1 MSSERVGEILPPGLG
16 TQSHSIPPRRGLDC
30 RAMKPTS
37 RLSLLIALA
46 VLALALAA
54 APALAAP
61 NAYVLN
67 YRTDS
72 VAIIDTQ
79 TNQFVGPEIEVG
91 SGPYSIA
98 ITPDGKTAY
107 ELNESDESISVI
119 DLRTNQVVGAPIELG
134 TRPYVIAISPD
145 GKTAYITTSTSEV
158 LVLDTQTNQIVGSI
172 LVEGENASVWGVA
185 FAPDGK
191 TAYVLN
197 EDEDTVVTIDTQT
210 STVVG
215 APIPTGEDPINVA
228 FTPDGK
234 KAYVTNYE
242 EGSVSVIDT
251 ATRQNVGTIPVG
263 FEPWGI
269 TITPD
274 GKKAYAANFGEG
286 TLTAIDT
293 QTNQVIGLP
302 IPVGG
307 APYESAVTPDGKS
320 LYVTNYESE
329 DISVVDP
336 QTDTVKT
343 TIEDLDGGPWQV
355 VVAPDQSPVPSF
367 SATQAVPGGP
377 VAFNG
382 SASSDADGSIA
393 SFDWSFGDGAS
404 ALNGGVAPS
413 HQYAAAG
420 TYTATLAVTDNEG
433 CSLALVFT
441 GRTAY
446 CSGSSLASHP
456 VTVAAKPIPSNSF
469 RFGKVKKNRKKGTA
483 QLQITVPGPGALA
496 LSGKKVRSAK
506 VTAAKAGKVTL
517 TIRAKTKANK
527 VLKRRHRLKVRF
539 RVKFTPTGGSPGSK
553 SKALT
558 LIRKR

>member
-1 MSSERVGEILPPGLG
+1 VKSCRRGIG
-16 TQSHSIPPRRGLDC
+16 TQSHSIPPRRCLDC
-30 RAMKPTS
+30 RVMKPTS
-37 RLSLLIALA
+37 RLPLLIALA
-46 VLALALAA
+46 ALALALAA

-61 NAYVLN
+61 KAYVLN
-67 YRTDS
+67 YGTDS
-72 VAIIDTQ
+72 VAVLDTA

-107 ELNESDESISVI
+107 ELNESEESISVI
-119 DLRTNQVVGAPIELG
+119 DLRTNQVVGAPIELD

-158 LVLDTQTNQIVGSI
+158 LVLDTQTNQVVDSI
-172 LVEGENASVWGVA
+172 PVEGLEASLWGVA

-197 EDEDTVVTIDTQT
+197 EGEDGALTIDTQT
-210 STVVG
+210 RQIVG

-228 FTPDGK
+228 ITPDGK

-242 EGSVSVIDT
+242 EASVSVIDT

-263 FEPWGI
+263 SEPWGI

-274 GKKAYAANFGEG
+274 GRKAYSANYGEG

-293 QTNQVIGLP
+293 QTNSAIGSP
-302 IPVGG
+302 IAVGEE
-307 APYESAVTPDGKS
+307 PYESAATPDGKT
-320 LYVTNYESE
+320 LYVTNYETE
-329 DISVVDP
+329 DISVVDT

-343 TIEDLDGGPWQV
+343 TIEDIDGGPWQI
-355 VVAPDQSPVPSF
+355 VVAPDQSPVPAF
-367 SATQAVPGGP
+367 SASQALPGGP

-393 SFDWSFGDGAS
+393 SFDWSFGDGAG
-404 ALNGGVAPS
+404 ALNGGATPT
-413 HQYAAAG
+413 HQYATAG

-446 CSGSSLASHP
+446 CSGSALTSHS
-456 VTVAAKPIPSNSF
+456 VTALPKPIPSNSF
-469 RFGKVKKNRKKGTA
+469 RFGKVKKNRKKGIA
-483 QLQITVPGPGALA
+483 KLQITLPGPGALTLA
-496 LSGKKVRSAK
+496 GKKVRFVK
-506 VTAAKAGKVTL
+506 AKAATAGTVTL

-527 VLKRRHRLKVRF
+527 VLKRRHRLKVHF
-539 RVKFTPTGGSPGSK
+539 RVKFTPTGGSPSSK
-553 SKALT
+553 GKTLT